1 MKLARALSCLITFN
15 IVYSLRNAYL
25 NELIEKRSVLAI
37 PPAPSEFGDG
47 TLQDLQIP
55 FDLEITTDA
64 DVDHCVTDDNE
75 YCFAFASDTD
85 KGDGSCTRSTCTSNI
100 ACQRANDS
108 LLDLHRQPVLFQIYK
123 GRIEPINSRVRQCGL
138 TVGDDFITFNREEFP
153 DVDPSERR
161 RCEPSIA
168 LPVNNTLFSYTLQF
182 NVDPLTSNTG

>member
-1 MKLARALSCLITFN
+1 MKLARALSCLITFK
-15 IVYSLRNAYL
+15 IVYSLRTAYL

-37 PPAPSEFGDG
+37 PPEPSEFGDG

-100 ACQRANDS
+100 GCQRTNDS
-108 LLDLHRQPVLFQIYK
+108 LLDLHRQPVLVQINS
-123 GRIEPINSRVRQCGL
+123 GTIEPINSRVPECGL
-138 TVGDDFITFNREEFP
+138 TVGDNSITFNRKEFP
-153 DVDPSERR
+153 DVEPSSFK
-161 RCEPSIA
+161 RCEPSIT
-168 LPVNNTLFSYTLQF
+168 LPVNSTFFSYTLQF
-182 NVDPLTSNTG
+182 KVDPLTSNTG